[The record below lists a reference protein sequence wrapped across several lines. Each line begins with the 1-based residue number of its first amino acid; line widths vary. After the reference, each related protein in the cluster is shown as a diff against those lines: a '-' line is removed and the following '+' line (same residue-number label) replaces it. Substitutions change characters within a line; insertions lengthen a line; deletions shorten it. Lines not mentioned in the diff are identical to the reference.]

1 MPEVLDQPVTTPAPE
16 PQAPSTP
23 SPAMEDFDRTFSDL
37 DESPAAPE
45 PAPAPETK
53 TTPKDP
59 ESGKF
64 VKQTETPS
72 PAVPKPETKAPPA
85 EKPQTPEYEPPQVV
99 KPSELRTWA
108 KRMGTR
114 AQQAEQQL
122 SQVKARIRELE
133 SKPQESVDVKAITQE
148 LAHTKKRLEEYE
160 GELKVTRYERS
171 GEYKEKYEKPYQSA
185 VQSAYAEIGELLVSV
200 PNPDDPENPRERQAT
215 AQDFDEVYSLPLGPA
230 TKLAKQKFGDA
241 ASIVIGHVKAIKDAR
256 KAAVTAI
263 EEHKGKAAE
272 FEQQQTAQQRMEQEG
287 RSRMF
292 SEAVSAITQKYPTLF
307 GERDGDTSWNQMLA
321 KGRAMADLAFSDR
334 KGLTPVQAAILDAQV
349 HARISAFPGL
359 RQENE
364 QLKAEKA
371 KLTKEIEEIRGS
383 GPGKTSPAPV
393 KTESMENLTLDQAF
407 DKMVPG

>member
-1 MPEVLDQPVTTPAPE
+1 MPEVLEQPVTTPAPE

-45 PAPAPETK
+45 PAPTPEPK

-72 PAVPKPETKAPPA
+72 PAVPKPETKAPPV

-133 SKPQESVDVKAITQE
+133 SKPQESVDVKAITEE

-200 PNPDDPENPRERQAT
+200 PNPEDPENPRERQAT

-292 SEAVSAITQKYPTLF
+292 SEAVNAITQKYPTLF

-393 KTESMENLTLDQAF
+393 KTESTDNLTLDQAF